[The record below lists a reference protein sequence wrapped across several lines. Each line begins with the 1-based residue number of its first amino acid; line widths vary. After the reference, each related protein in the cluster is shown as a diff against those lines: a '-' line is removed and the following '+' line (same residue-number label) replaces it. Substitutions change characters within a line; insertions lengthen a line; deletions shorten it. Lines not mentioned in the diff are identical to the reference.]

1 MWGLLMSHYK
11 DSYETNSIY
20 IYIMESKA
28 VLFFLVTFICI
39 DDIFPRLEGSVLG
52 LEVEVDDLLS

>member
-1 MWGLLMSHYK
+1 MSHYK
-11 DSYETNSIY
+11 DSYETNS

>member
-1 MWGLLMSHYK
+1 MSHYK